1 MWSAMDNTFGP
12 VFPGEF
18 DFTLLFERCMLGMV
32 PAGIAILVL
41 PVYLRA
47 MASAI
52 NQVRPGRLLWAKLA
66 TATALVGIQLA
77 AIILWRQAGLLRSDI
92 ALAASVLS
100 FIASLAVAAILYIVH
115 SFSLSPSSF
124 LSIYLSITMAFDIT
138 MARSYFLRNSIDALG
153 GLQAAVAGLKF
164 VLMLLEEVP
173 KRRLFRSKLPRRGI
187 GETVG
192 FWSRTLLL
200 WVNPLLRVGFRKNIS
215 VQDLPDIGDRFD
227 SKMLFDKFVSHWEQ
241 IGNAG
246 ASDGVTDGLIGASI
260 FIFGGLMFSR
270 SIFERLEYQAIT
282 CVRGT
287 LVMALYAKVQKL
299 GMDELEKTAS
309 ITLMTTDITGM
320 QDGLAYLHSTWSSI
334 IELGLGIYALYT
346 FVGYACFLLF
356 IPSCITALGA
366 YIVTKNMASARTIWN
381 QKVETRVAATS
392 NILAQLKSIKAMG
405 LTEAMSTY
413 LQEKRVDELASSLKE
428 RNCRV
433 MNYGVYGFGAAMT
446 PVAVLA
452 GARFWTRVSN
462 PMTVSETFA
471 AYAAVFIAA
480 LPLNNLFVL
489 LPFFAD
495 GYSCLVRVQKF
506 LLLPE
511 MRDQRDCQ
519 WSRGMAVEK
528 SDDTTVSA
536 QTSGHDIEM
545 NNVTVGSKA
554 SCPILQDIS
563 LRIPKGSLTMVHGP
577 VGSGKS
583 YFLKV
588 LLGELGIDS
597 GTIQVASKH
606 IAYASQSPWIQNTTV
621 KDNVVGLHPFVESV
635 YNEVIFACALDE
647 DLAELPEGDQTMT
660 GSNGCNLSGGQKQR
674 LGLARTLFARTPI
687 ILLDD
692 VLSALDA
699 KTASLVFLRV
709 FGPGGL
715 LRRWNCTA
723 IMTTN
728 YFEYLNEADI
738 VLEISGQGHVRTTKN
753 HHRADRIRSAMPS
766 SSREPAQTE
775 APTAETPREIVSFP
789 FKRGKTE
796 SETNELDR
804 KRSHGDLKLYG
815 YFFNSTNVWLFVLWL
830 SAASVAA
837 VMERMPQIF
846 LRIWMKTDLDNDWY
860 FAGFAALSI
869 VEILVT
875 CASGSLYLKQVL
887 PRSSAELHWRLL
899 QTVMRST
906 LSFIS
911 HTDAGSLL
919 NRFSQDIFMI
929 TQRMPLALMTTASM
943 FFNVL
948 VDIGIISS
956 GAKYTPPVMVFLLGI
971 LYAIQHYYLRTS
983 RQLRY
988 LELETTAPMIT
999 HFTETISG
1007 ISHIRGLGW
1016 QRAFNAELALRLNNA
1031 QRPFYY
1037 LYCVQQWLTLALD
1050 FTTFV
1055 SAVTLISVATVFPE
1069 STSDSAIGL
1078 ALLNL
1083 ISFSTAASWFL
1094 RSWVA
1099 LEISLGGLARI
1110 KAFCKHTPVEEDT
1123 EDAEPVPE
1131 DWPASG
1137 RIDYERVSANYT
1149 GPHGEVWQAL
1159 DDASFSIDDGQK
1171 IGISGRTGGGKTS
1184 MLLSLLHM
1192 MEYRGKI
1199 SIDGR
1204 DIKTVPRRILRSRI
1218 TTLTQDGVELKGTI
1232 RANAFPYSI
1241 AAAAVAPADED
1252 IVAALDRVGL
1262 WAHLQRHGGL
1272 DADITDARLSH
1283 GQRQLLFLAGAVLH
1297 HQALRTRIVL
1307 VDEATSALDPQ
1318 AEADAQ
1324 ALMAEAFADC
1334 TVLTISHR
1342 REGLDFVER
1351 VLEVDAGQLVELRPE
1366 NLTETWSG
1374 DF

>member
-173 KRRLFRSKLPRRGI
+173 KRRLFRSKLPRPGI

-215 VQDLPDIGDRFD
+215 VQDLPDIDDRFD

-241 IGNAG
+241 S

-260 FIFGGLMFSR
+260 FIFGGLMLSR

-299 GMDELEKTAS
+299 SMDELEKTAS

-392 NILAQLKSIKAMG
+392 NILAQFKSIKAMG

-452 GARFWTRVSN
+452 GARFWTCVSN

-480 LPLNNLFVL
+480 LPLNNLF
-489 LPFFAD
+489 
-495 GYSCLVRVQKF
+495 
-506 LLLPE
+506 
-511 MRDQRDCQ
+511 
-519 WSRGMAVEK
+519 
-528 SDDTTVSA
+528 
-536 QTSGHDIEM
+536 
-545 NNVTVGSKA
+545 
-554 SCPILQDIS
+554 
-563 LRIPKGSLTMVHGP
+563 GSLTMVHGP

-635 YNEVIFACALDE
+635 YSEVIFACALDE

-660 GSNGCNLSGGQKQR
+660 GSNGCNLS
-674 LGLARTLFARTPI
+674 
-687 ILLDD
+687 
-692 VLSALDA
+692 V
-699 KTASLVFLRV
+699 
-709 FGPGGL
+709 
-715 LRRWNCTA
+715 
-723 IMTTN
+723 
-728 YFEYLNEADI
+728 EYLNEADI

-846 LRIWMKTDLDNDWY
+846 LRIWVKTDLDNDWY

-919 NRFSQDIFMI
+919 NRFSQDISMI

-1016 QRAFNAELALRLNNA
+1016 QRAFNAELALRLNNT

-1055 SAVTLISVATVFPE
+1055 CAVTLISVATVFPE

-1110 KAFCKHTPVEEDT
+1110 KAFCKHTPVEEDP

-1149 GPHGEVWQAL
+1149 GPYGEVWQAL

-1283 GQRQLLFLAGAVLH
+1283 GQRQLLFLARAVLH
-1297 HQALRTRIVL
+1297 HQELRTRIVL

>member
-1 MWSAMDNTFGP
+1 MP
-12 VFPGEF
+12 
-18 DFTLLFERCMLGMV
+18 
-32 PAGIAILVL
+32 
-41 PVYLRA
+41 
-47 MASAI
+47 
-52 NQVRPGRLLWAKLA
+52 
-66 TATALVGIQLA
+66 
-77 AIILWRQAGLLRSDI
+77 
-92 ALAASVLS
+92 
-100 FIASLAVAAILYIVH
+100 
-115 SFSLSPSSF
+115 
-124 LSIYLSITMAFDIT
+124 
-138 MARSYFLRNSIDALG
+138 
-153 GLQAAVAGLKF
+153 
-164 VLMLLEEVP
+164 
-173 KRRLFRSKLPRRGI
+173 
-187 GETVG
+187 
-192 FWSRTLLL
+192 
-200 WVNPLLRVGFRKNIS
+200 
-215 VQDLPDIGDRFD
+215 
-227 SKMLFDKFVSHWEQ
+227 
-241 IGNAG
+241 
-246 ASDGVTDGLIGASI
+246 
-260 FIFGGLMFSR
+260 
-270 SIFERLEYQAIT
+270 
-282 CVRGT
+282 
-287 LVMALYAKVQKL
+287 
-299 GMDELEKTAS
+299 
-309 ITLMTTDITGM
+309 
-320 QDGLAYLHSTWSSI
+320 
-334 IELGLGIYALYT
+334 
-346 FVGYACFLLF
+346 
-356 IPSCITALGA
+356 
-366 YIVTKNMASARTIWN
+366 SARTIWN
-381 QKVETRVAATS
+381 EKVETRVAATS
-392 NILAQLKSIKAMG
+392 NVLAQLKSIKAMG

-413 LQEKRVDELASSLKE
+413 LQEKRIDELATSLKE

-471 AYAAVFIAA
+471 AYAAVFISA

-519 WSRGMAVEK
+519 WSREITVGK
-528 SDDTTVSA
+528 SDGIAVAA

-545 NNVTVGSKA
+545 NNVTVSSEA
-554 SCPILQDIS
+554 SGPIFQDVS
-563 LRIPKGSLTMVHGP
+563 LRIPKGSLTIVHGP

-621 KDNVVGLHPFVESV
+621 RDNVVGLHPFVESV

-709 FGPGGL
+709 CGPDGL

-738 VLEISGQGHVRTTKN
+738 VFEISGQGHVRTTK
-753 HHRADRIRSAMPS
+753 HHQRVNRIRSAMPS

-775 APTAETPREIVSFP
+775 APTVETPRETVTFP
-789 FKRGKTE
+789 FKRDKTGL
-796 SETNELDR
+796 ETNELDR
-804 KRSHGDLKLYG
+804 NRSHGDLKLYG

-830 SAASVAA
+830 SATSVAA
-837 VMERMPQIF
+837 IMERMPQIF
-846 LRIWMKTDLDNDWY
+846 LRIPMKTDLDNDWY

-899 QTVMRST
+899 QTVMGST

-919 NRFSQDIFMI
+919 NRFSQDISMI

-971 LYAIQHYYLRTS
+971 LYVIQHYYLRTS
-983 RQLRY
+983 RQLRF

-1007 ISHIRGLGW
+1007 IAHIRGLGW
-1016 QRAFNAELALRLNNA
+1016 QRAFNAELALLA
-1031 QRPFYY
+1031 HPGIG
-1037 LYCVQQWLTLALD
+1037 LYNLCLRRY
-1050 FTTFV
+1050 TF
-1055 SAVTLISVATVFPE
+1055 ISVATVFPE
-1069 STSDSAIGL
+1069 STSDSAIRL

-1110 KAFCKHTPVEEDT
+1110 KAFCKHTPVEEDPK
-1123 EDAEPVPE
+1123 DAEPVPE

-1159 DDASFSIDDGQK
+1159 DDASFSIANGQK

-1199 SIDGR
+1199 SVDGR

-1232 RANAFPYSI
+1232 RANAFPYSV
-1241 AAAAVAPADED
+1241 AGAAVAPADED
-1252 IVAALDRVGL
+1252 VVAALDRVGL

-1272 DADITDARLSH
+1272 DADITDTRLSH
-1283 GQRQLLFLAGAVLH
+1283 GQRQLLFLARAVLH

-1307 VDEATSALDPQ
+1307 VNEATSAPRPTGRGRRAGAHGRGVCRLHG
-1318 AEADAQ
+1318 ADDLAP
-1324 ALMAEAFADC
+1324 AGGARFCGEGAGGERG
-1334 TVLTISHR
+1334 TV
-1342 REGLDFVER
+1342 G
-1351 VLEVDAGQLVELRPE
+1351 
-1366 NLTETWSG
+1366 
-1374 DF
+1374 

>member
-1 MWSAMDNTFGP
+1 
-12 VFPGEF
+12 
-18 DFTLLFERCMLGMV
+18 
-32 PAGIAILVL
+32 
-41 PVYLRA
+41 
-47 MASAI
+47 
-52 NQVRPGRLLWAKLA
+52 
-66 TATALVGIQLA
+66 
-77 AIILWRQAGLLRSDI
+77 
-92 ALAASVLS
+92 
-100 FIASLAVAAILYIVH
+100 
-115 SFSLSPSSF
+115 
-124 LSIYLSITMAFDIT
+124 
-138 MARSYFLRNSIDALG
+138 
-153 GLQAAVAGLKF
+153 
-164 VLMLLEEVP
+164 
-173 KRRLFRSKLPRRGI
+173 
-187 GETVG
+187 
-192 FWSRTLLL
+192 
-200 WVNPLLRVGFRKNIS
+200 
-215 VQDLPDIGDRFD
+215 
-227 SKMLFDKFVSHWEQ
+227 
-241 IGNAG
+241 
-246 ASDGVTDGLIGASI
+246 
-260 FIFGGLMFSR
+260 
-270 SIFERLEYQAIT
+270 
-282 CVRGT
+282 
-287 LVMALYAKVQKL
+287 
-299 GMDELEKTAS
+299 
-309 ITLMTTDITGM
+309 
-320 QDGLAYLHSTWSSI
+320 
-334 IELGLGIYALYT
+334 
-346 FVGYACFLLF
+346 
-356 IPSCITALGA
+356 
-366 YIVTKNMASARTIWN
+366 
-381 QKVETRVAATS
+381 
-392 NILAQLKSIKAMG
+392 
-405 LTEAMSTY
+405 
-413 LQEKRVDELASSLKE
+413 
-428 RNCRV
+428 
-433 MNYGVYGFGAAMT
+433 
-446 PVAVLA
+446 
-452 GARFWTRVSN
+452 
-462 PMTVSETFA
+462 
-471 AYAAVFIAA
+471 
-480 LPLNNLFVL
+480 
-489 LPFFAD
+489 
-495 GYSCLVRVQKF
+495 
-506 LLLPE
+506 
-511 MRDQRDCQ
+511 
-519 WSRGMAVEK
+519 
-528 SDDTTVSA
+528 
-536 QTSGHDIEM
+536 
-545 NNVTVGSKA
+545 
-554 SCPILQDIS
+554 
-563 LRIPKGSLTMVHGP
+563 
-577 VGSGKS
+577 
-583 YFLKV
+583 
-588 LLGELGIDS
+588 
-597 GTIQVASKH
+597 
-606 IAYASQSPWIQNTTV
+606 
-621 KDNVVGLHPFVESV
+621 
-635 YNEVIFACALDE
+635 
-647 DLAELPEGDQTMT
+647 
-660 GSNGCNLSGGQKQR
+660 
-674 LGLARTLFARTPI
+674 
-687 ILLDD
+687 
-692 VLSALDA
+692 
-699 KTASLVFLRV
+699 
-709 FGPGGL
+709 
-715 LRRWNCTA
+715 
-723 IMTTN
+723 
-728 YFEYLNEADI
+728 
-738 VLEISGQGHVRTTKN
+738 
-753 HHRADRIRSAMPS
+753 
-766 SSREPAQTE
+766 
-775 APTAETPREIVSFP
+775 
-789 FKRGKTE
+789 
-796 SETNELDR
+796 
-804 KRSHGDLKLYG
+804 
-815 YFFNSTNVWLFVLWL
+815 
-830 SAASVAA
+830 
-837 VMERMPQIF
+837 MERMPQVF

-911 HTDAGSLL
+911 HTELL
-919 NRFSQDIFMI
+919 NRFSQDISMI

-1055 SAVTLISVATVFPE
+1055 CAVTLISVATVFPE

-1110 KAFCKHTPVEEDT
+1110 KAFCKHTPVEEDP

-1283 GQRQLLFLAGAVLH
+1283 GQRQLLFLARAVLH

>member
-1 MWSAMDNTFGP
+1 MWSAMDYTFGP

-173 KRRLFRSKLPRRGI
+173 KRRLFRSKLPRPGI

-200 WVNPLLRVGFRKNIS
+200 WVNPLLR
-215 VQDLPDIGDRFD
+215 
-227 SKMLFDKFVSHWEQ
+227 
-241 IGNAG
+241 
-246 ASDGVTDGLIGASI
+246 
-260 FIFGGLMFSR
+260 
-270 SIFERLEYQAIT
+270 
-282 CVRGT
+282 
-287 LVMALYAKVQKL
+287 KL

-346 FVGYACFLLF
+346 FVV
-356 IPSCITALGA
+356 TALGA

-413 LQEKRVDELASSLKE
+413 LQEKRVDELATSLKE

-519 WSRGMAVEK
+519 GSRGMAVEK

-647 DLAELPEGDQTMT
+647 DLAELPAGDQTMT

-919 NRFSQDIFMI
+919 NRFSQDISLI

-1055 SAVTLISVATVFPE
+1055 CAVTLISVATVFPE

-1110 KAFCKHTPVEEDT
+1110 KAFCKHTPVEEDP

-1283 GQRQLLFLAGAVLH
+1283 GQRQLLFLARAVLH

-1334 TVLTISHR
+1334 TMLTISHR